1 MSQPCFV
8 GGAQP
13 AISPTGATLAPM
25 PGLVFGTMMKLG
37 CVLTIINGG
46 FSASCF
52 VHTRLRTSRSP
63 RFYPPHCYQCF
74 TGPGS
79 SVHPCESVSHSPIV
93 FSQCASGSPNRSGF
107 MVPMAATSI
116 RSVGLPWV
124 RRTASPYTR
133 PAPYRFVS
141 LRPPWLSLDI
151 GIHLLKSARPT
162 PLYHIAGLLFATYT
176 GSTSWCRRRRP
187 APRDITATAVAL
199 LVSLF
204 RPER

>member
-1 MSQPCFV
+1 V
-8 GGAQP
+8 
-13 AISPTGATLAPM
+13 
-25 PGLVFGTMMKLG
+25 MKLG

-52 VHTRLRTSRSP
+52 VHTCLRTSRSP

-74 TGPGS
+74 TGLGS
-79 SVHPCESVSHSPIV
+79 SVHPCESVTL
-93 FSQCASGSPNRSGF
+93 FSQRASGSPNRSGF

-124 RRTASPYTR
+124 RRTASPVYR

-151 GIHLLKSARPT
+151 GTRLLKSARST

-176 GSTSWCRRRRP
+176 GSTSCFLPTRHYCHSSCP
-187 APRDITATAVAL
+187 VGVAL
-199 LVSLF
+199 PSRTVSSV
-204 RPER
+204 